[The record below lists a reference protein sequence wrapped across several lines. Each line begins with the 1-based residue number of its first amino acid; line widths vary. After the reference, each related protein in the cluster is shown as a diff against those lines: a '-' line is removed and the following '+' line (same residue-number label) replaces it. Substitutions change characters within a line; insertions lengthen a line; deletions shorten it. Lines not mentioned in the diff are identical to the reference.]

1 MSLNCS
7 DELTGGFMVVYHCC
21 SLKKLNKYLK
31 SGGIM
36 PPVRAWENI
45 EQAER
50 MSKSTGRKIILR
62 LKFPDN
68 AQKLEGHFNQARV
81 LHTKLEIKSI

>member
-1 MSLNCS
+1 
-7 DELTGGFMVVYHCC
+7 MVVYHVT

-31 SGGIM
+31 NGMIL

-62 LKFPDN
+62 LSFPND
-68 AQKLEGHFNQARV
+68 AQKCEGHFNQARV
-81 LHTKLEIKSI
+81 LYEPYILESI

>member
-1 MSLNCS
+1 
-7 DELTGGFMVVYHCC
+7 MVVYHVTT
-21 SLKKLNKYLK
+21 LKKLNKYLK
-31 SGGIM
+31 TGYIK

-45 EQAER
+45 EQAEG

-68 AQKLEGHFNQARV
+68 ADKCEGHFNQARI
-81 LHTKLEIKSI
+81 LYEPYILDSI

>member
-1 MSLNCS
+1 
-7 DELTGGFMVVYHCC
+7 MVVYHVTT
-21 SLKKLNKYLK
+21 LKKLNRYLK
-31 SGGIM
+31 TGYIK

-62 LKFPDN
+62 LKFPNN
-68 AQKLEGHFNQARV
+68 ADKCEGHFNQARI
-81 LHTKLEIKSI
+81 LYEPYILDSI

>member
-1 MSLNCS
+1 MA
-7 DELTGGFMVVYHCC
+7 VYHVTT
-21 SLKKLNKYLK
+21 LKKLNKYLK
-31 SGGIM
+31 TGYIK

-68 AQKLEGHFNQARV
+68 ADKCEGHFNQARI
-81 LHTKLEIKSI
+81 LYEPYILESI

>member
-1 MSLNCS
+1 MI
-7 DELTGGFMVVYHCC
+7 VYHVT

-31 SGGIM
+31 SGHIN

-50 MSKSTGRKIILR
+50 MSLSTGRRIILR
-62 LKFPDN
+62 LKFPND
-68 AQKLEGHFNQARV
+68 ADKLEGHFNQARV
-81 LHTKLEIKSI
+81 LKIPYILNNKNY

>member
-1 MSLNCS
+1 
-7 DELTGGFMVVYHCC
+7 MVVYHVT
-21 SLKKLNKYLK
+21 SLKKLNKYLANGK
-31 SGGIM
+31 IR

-68 AQKLEGHFNQARV
+68 ADKLEGHFNQARV
-81 LHTKLEIKSI
+81 LHRPYILDSM

>member
-1 MSLNCS
+1 
-7 DELTGGFMVVYHCC
+7 MVVYHCC

-31 SGGIM
+31 SGGIT

-81 LHTKLEIKSI
+81 LYTKLPLTQF

>member
-1 MSLNCS
+1 
-7 DELTGGFMVVYHCC
+7 VIVYHVC
-21 SLKKLNKYLK
+21 SYKKLQKYIK
-31 SGGIM
+31 TGAIM

-50 MSKSTGRKIILR
+50 MSKSTSRRIILR

-68 AQKLEGHFNQARV
+68 AAKLEGHFNQARV
-81 LHTKLEIKSI
+81 MHTSYPINKNGI